1 MAQTKLGTAYVLSA
15 IIAIL
20 ALVASAGGLFLDG
33 PYRDNALVTAG
44 WFGNDLVTLV
54 VAVPVLVAA
63 LILSMRGSLARAG
76 FPKAAAQVPIWGFLL
91 VGSLAASGLLLR
103 NVRSA
108 QSGERGESR

>member
-1 MAQTKLGTAYVLSA
+1 MSSLNSAYILSA
-15 IIAIL
+15 LVALLAI
-20 ALVASAGGLFLDG
+20 VASAGGLFIDG
-33 PYRDNALVTAG
+33 LYRDNPFVTAG
-44 WFGNDLVTLV
+44 WYGNDLVTLV